1 VTLNPY
7 SPTRLPE
14 PPGSLRP
21 PLRERWFA
29 SVKRRGASARAAVA
43 AGPRAVALRIGQPGL
58 QLCDT
63 GHSNAPFD
71 ESILNRYE
79 GAER

>member
-1 VTLNPY
+1 MTLNPY

-43 AGPRAVALRIGQPGL
+43 AGPQAR
-58 QLCDT
+58 
-63 GHSNAPFD
+63 
-71 ESILNRYE
+71 SIVDWPAWTSTL
-79 GAER
+79 

>member
-1 VTLNPY
+1 MTLNPY

-14 PPGSLRP
+14 PPESLRP

-43 AGPRAVALRIGQPGL
+43 AGPRAVA
-58 QLCDT
+58 
-63 GHSNAPFD
+63 
-71 ESILNRYE
+71 
-79 GAER
+79 